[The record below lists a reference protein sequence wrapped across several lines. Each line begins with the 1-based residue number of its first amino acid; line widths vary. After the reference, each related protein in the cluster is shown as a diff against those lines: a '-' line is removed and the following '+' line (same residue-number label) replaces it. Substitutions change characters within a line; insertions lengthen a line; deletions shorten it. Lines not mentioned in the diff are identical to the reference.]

1 MVQEGPW
8 SKDPHAEALG
18 GTKVAKVVRND
29 EVGLARHGDLDD
41 HLVVRVR
48 QERSPKKENL
58 LVNGNLADSI
68 DESLDML
75 RSLPATKVTKQRPLV
90 LDDERNRDR
99 DFEEVALNG
108 VNDLV
113 RSTQPRPPGSDEYR
127 GVEHDAHAA
136 MVSPMIPSTR
146 DPNQLR
152 NGARGKEGGRGS
164 ATQSAKSV

>member
-1 MVQEGPW
+1 VIQEGAW

-18 GTKVAKVVRND
+18 GTKVAKVVRDD
-29 EVGLARHGDLDD
+29 EVGLARHCDLDD

-48 QERSPKKENL
+48 QERPPKEEYL
-58 LVNGNLADSI
+58 LANGNLADSI

-75 RSLPATKVTKQRPLV
+75 RSLPATEVTKQRRLV
-90 LDDERNRDR
+90 LGDERNRDR

-136 MVSPMIPSTR
+136 MVSRMIPSTR
-146 DPNQLR
+146 GPNQLW
-152 NGARGKEGGRGS
+152 NGASARTAGG
-164 ATQSAKSV
+164 AAQSAKSG